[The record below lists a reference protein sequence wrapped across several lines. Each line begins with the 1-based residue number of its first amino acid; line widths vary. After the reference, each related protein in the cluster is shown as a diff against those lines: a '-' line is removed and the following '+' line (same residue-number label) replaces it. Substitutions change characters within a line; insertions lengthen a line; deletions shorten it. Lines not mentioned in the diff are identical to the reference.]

1 MVPGRLPV
9 RETINALSPKYSH
22 NVIGSIRTIVNKG
35 GVPVLFVLDDDP
47 TGTQTYHD
55 IDVLTMFEAN
65 KMAAEAAS
73 QTFEIV
79 LRGDST
85 LRGHLPEEPK
95 AAEEALIHF
104 NGLIM
109 ALVLYQGG
117 CYAVADLHY
126 IKENDELKCG
136 KRLNESSFVPVTL
149 QDIRVGGPASV
160 AEKLL
165 AAAESHIHIFIPG
178 LLEAEKS
185 GRQDPYRTGAAFV
198 SPRPGITGIP
208 QLTLAD
214 LGVSTKIIITRRL
227 PGSLIMAGSRGDK
240 LTVIELDVAQL
251 ISSPE
256 AAEAM
261 VKAAAQQASSEITKS
276 CDVLAMTSRLLIKS
290 QDALT
295 SLSIGSQVA
304 KALVQLVELIDA
316 RPQYFIAKGGI
327 ASLDAAAK
335 GLRMRRAK
343 VLGQAAP
350 GTPLRRCD
358 EETSRHRVVPYM
370 VFPGSVG
377 RDQTLAD
384 VVEAWSTDESG

>member
-1 MVPGRLPV
+1 MYFPLSRRLPV
-9 RETINALSPKYSH
+9 RETIDALSPKYSH
-22 NVIGSIRTIVNKG
+22 NVIGSTRSLVNKG
-35 GVPVLFVLDDDP
+35 EVPVLFVLDDDP

-55 IDVLTMFEAN
+55 IDAN

-95 AAEEALIHF
+95 AAEEALSRF

-109 ALVLYQGG
+109 T
-117 CYAVADLHY
+117 
-126 IKENDELKCG
+126 LKCG

-149 QDIRVGGPASV
+149 QDIRVGGPASS
-160 AEKLL
+160 ASILIL
-165 AAAESHIHIFIPG
+165 GAAAESDIHTFIAG

-185 GRQDPYRTGAAFV
+185 GRQYPYRTGAAFV
-198 SPRPGITGIP
+198 LPRPGITGIP

-214 LGVSTKIIITRRL
+214 LGVSTKILNTRRL
-227 PGSLIMAGSRGDK
+227 PGSLIMAGS
-240 LTVIELDVAQL
+240 
-251 ISSPE
+251 
-256 AAEAM
+256 
-261 VKAAAQQASSEITKS
+261 
-276 CDVLAMTSRLLIKS
+276 LLIKG
-290 QDALT
+290 QDTLT

-304 KALVQLVELIDA
+304 KALVQLS
-316 RPQYFIAKGGI
+316 GI
-327 ASLDAAAK
+327 TSLDAATK
-335 GLRMRRAK
+335 GLKMRRAR

-350 GTPLRRCD
+350 GAPLRRCD

-377 RDQTLAD
+377 RDQTRAD
-384 VVEAWSTDESG
+384 VVEAWSTDGSG